1 MKLLNEYLLLPRLE
15 TGQKEW
21 LKLELYFDQQS
32 RYIYPKLYARDEI
45 SRETRFLRPAPHKS
59 VQGWLWFEECG
70 WFFPLNACILTDSE
84 AEALHVVEQ
93 YIECRWHGKDIP
105 IHILNQIREQPC

>member
-15 TGQKEW
+15 NGQKEW

-32 RYIYPKLYARDEI
+32 GYIYPKLYARDE
-45 SRETRFLRPAPHKS
+45 FLVKRDFYGLRRTKASKE
-59 VQGWLWFEECG
+59 WLWFEECG

-93 YIECRWHGKDIP
+93 YIECGWHGKDIP